1 VWKYVNVR
9 RQFVFFK
16 RSIYYGT
23 QRVVYEPKDDFE
35 GGLALSDRGALGRTS
50 SGTITLA
57 TDKSMEILRM
67 RVQVTVN
74 KTNTGRIQLACVRS
88 TNERGGIGTGF
99 ALPPFN
105 PNALAEVE
113 EILRN
118 LGIHEALITQKTALL
133 RQVGANDL
141 IKVDDLDVA
150 DEVLRENGFVV

>member
-1 VWKYVNVR
+1 
-9 RQFVFFK
+9 
-16 RSIYYGT
+16 
-23 QRVVYEPKDDFE
+23 
-35 GGLALSDRGALGRTS
+35 
-50 SGTITLA
+50 
-57 TDKSMEILRM
+57 M
-67 RVQVTVN
+67 RVQVTLN
-74 KTNTGRIQLACVRS
+74 KTNTGKIQLACVRS

-105 PNALAEVE
+105 PNALAEVD